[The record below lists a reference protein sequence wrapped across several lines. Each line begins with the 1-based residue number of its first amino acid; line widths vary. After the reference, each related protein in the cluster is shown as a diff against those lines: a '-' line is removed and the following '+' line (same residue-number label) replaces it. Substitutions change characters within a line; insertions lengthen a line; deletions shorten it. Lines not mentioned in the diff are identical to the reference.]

1 MVVRLFIKEEYMSIQ
16 NRMLVKNEEGRD
28 TYLIVGKWG
37 RVGDSLSIYTMDG
50 DRLVEAKQQKLSIFP
65 KFDLLIDGEKICS
78 VKKHPGLLGIKNPY
92 FTVSKLQW
100 LITGDFLAQ
109 RYTVRNKSKVI
120 MELEKNCSFMGNFFS
135 LTISNDEVAPL
146 CCILAVIVDHYSPN
160 KESVFE
166 EFKQKQY
173 SLGFLHPI
181 LLELPRKS
189 IHSKE

>member
-16 NRMLVKNEEGRD
+16 NRMLVKDEEGKD

-37 RVGDSLSIYTMDG
+37 RAGDSLSIYTMGG

-78 VKKHPGLLGIKNPY
+78 VKKHPGLFGIKNPY
-92 FTVSKLQW
+92 FTVSKFQW
-100 LITGDFLAQ
+100 LITGDFIAQ
-109 RYTVRNKSKVI
+109 QYTVRKKSKVI
-120 MELEKNCSFMGNFFS
+120 MKLEKSCSFMGNLFS

-146 CCILAVIVDHYSPN
+146 CCILAVIVDHYSPS

-181 LLELPRKS
+181 LLELSRKS